1 MNTFTPFHATPSA
14 IAPRQ
19 HRWAMALLAG
29 AAVASLLLAHQAVQ
43 AQAAPNAAPTQS
55 APSAV
60 KLTINGMVCAFCA
73 QGIEARLKQMPE
85 TADLY
90 INLKQKVVAVQAKP
104 GTTLAL
110 DKIRAE
116 VVDAGY
122 EVSRVEPLTQTV
134 AQLREQLRGKK

>member
-1 MNTFTPFHATPSA
+1 MNLSHLSVETPTVPRQRRAGLVRLAA
-14 IAPRQ
+14 IA
-19 HRWAMALLAG
+19 AAALLM
-29 AAVASLLLAHQAVQ
+29 AHAPVQ
-43 AQAAPNAAPTQS
+43 AQSQP

-60 KLTINGMVCAFCA
+60 KITVNGMVCAFCA

-90 INLKQKVVAVQAKP
+90 INLKQKLVAVQAKP
-104 GTTLAL
+104 GQTLSV

-122 EVSRVEPLTQTV
+122 EVSKVEPLGQSV
-134 AQLREQLRGKK
+134 AQLREQLRARK